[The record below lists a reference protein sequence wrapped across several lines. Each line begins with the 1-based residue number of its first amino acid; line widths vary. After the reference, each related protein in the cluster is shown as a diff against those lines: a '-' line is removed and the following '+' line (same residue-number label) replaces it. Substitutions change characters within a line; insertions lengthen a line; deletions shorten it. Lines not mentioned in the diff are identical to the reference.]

1 MYYDAYF
8 GIYPRSELH
17 QISSTDITAPLG
29 QLAIATE
36 VKRLCPDATVKVFY
50 GEVTNEDVIYS
61 EIERLSERC
70 GRVLVGFTL
79 NAGSTGRALKMARY
93 FDGLGMDVILG
104 GPEVWLS
111 YLDHGDLLLRDKPY
125 VRGIGVGAGEHIVA
139 KIVSEG
145 WSANTPNL
153 VFRKMRHGDLETGI
167 INPAE
172 LDFAGVEID
181 YSLQYGIESFRGV
194 SYLWKTD
201 CHLAKGQRCYF
212 CGRVELGFG
221 TRTPERVWEELR
233 QARDTWGIRK
243 FYNAADSVA
252 VSLGSLQR
260 FVEAQPPDF
269 GDEMHR
275 CFINAHQVNERTIQY
290 LKRLNALAALGVE
303 SFALFDTVG
312 KRLSTV
318 EVNEQAIALLD
329 KSGIPLVLSFVF
341 GLPGETEETL
351 LKTAGYIESLVE
363 RFPMITSV
371 EMSPLTITAG
381 TTAYRDL
388 MTRVGDEFRGRFPPY
403 DLIELSIRYFEV
415 CCAISRKQ
423 TIEIAA
429 VLARKLKRLRRDM
442 WVDVKGMLPQEREEA
457 FPDLK
462 VGNESLPYSWAE
474 KENQNAFLRCA
485 TY

>member
-29 QLAIATE
+29 QLAIATG
-36 VKRLCPDATVKVFY
+36 VRRVCPEATVKVFY
-50 GEVTNEDVIYS
+50 GEVTDEKIIRA
-61 EIERLSERC
+61 EIERMSSECR
-70 GRVLVGFTL
+70 RVLVGLTL
-79 NAGSTGRALKMARY
+79 NAGSTGNALRLARY
-93 FDGLGMDVILG
+93 FDSLGMDVILG

-111 YLDHGDLLLRDKPY
+111 YLDHGDLIIRDKPY
-125 VRGIGVGAGEHIVA
+125 VRAVGVGAGEHIVA
-139 KIVSEG
+139 KVVRQG
-145 WSANTPNL
+145 WSAEIPNL
-153 VFRKMRHGDLETGI
+153 VFRKKRHGELEKGE
-167 INPAE
+167 INPSE
-172 LDFAGVEID
+172 LDFGGIEID
-181 YSLQYGIESFRGV
+181 YSLQYGIEEFHGV

-201 CHLAKGQRCYF
+201 CHLARGQRCYF

-233 QARDTWGIRK
+233 QARDLWGIRR

-260 FVEAQPPDF
+260 FVDAQPSDF

-275 CFINAHQVNERTIQY
+275 CFINAHQVNARTIEY
-290 LKRLNALAALGVE
+290 LKRLNALAAIGVE
-303 SFALFDTVG
+303 SYALFDTVG
-312 KRLSTV
+312 KRRSTV
-318 EVNEQAIALLD
+318 EINERAITLLNNV
-329 KSGIPLVLSFVF
+329 GIPLVLSFVL

-351 LKTAGYIESLVE
+351 LQTTSYIESLVD

-381 TTAYRDL
+381 TSAYRDL
-388 MTRVGDEFRGRFPPY
+388 MTRVGDEFGGRFPPY
-403 DLIELSIRYFEV
+403 DLIELSNRYFEV

-429 VLARKLKRLRRDM
+429 VLARKLKRTRRDM

-474 KENQNAFLRCA
+474 KENQNAFLHSPN
-485 TY
+485 Y